1 MSEQAKIVTGL
12 GKAELHRI
20 LVRGYD
26 LTEEL
31 LGKATFSQ
39 MTYLMLTGRMPT
51 AGQARMID
59 ALLTVLV
66 EHGMV
71 ASVIAARLT
80 YHTAPEAIQGA
91 VAAAILGAG
100 SVHLGSSEW
109 SAQMLQ
115 EALPQGTREADLD
128 AIAATVVKRYEE
140 KKQRI
145 PGIGHRTHA
154 EGDPRADRLFQIA
167 RETQVYGR
175 YCDLLQRIARAA
187 ETRRGRRL
195 PVNVTGAIAA
205 IASDMGLPWLLSKA
219 FALIGRTLGAMAH
232 IGEEMRNPM
241 ARNIDAAI
249 KSALV
254 YEVDDKT
261 PGSGKERT

>member
-1 MSEQAKIVTGL
+1 MSDQPKIVTGL
-12 GKAELHRI
+12 GNAELHRI

-31 LGKATFSQ
+31 VGKITFSQ
-39 MTYLMLTGRMPT
+39 MTILMLLGRMPT
-51 AGQARMID
+51 PGETRMTD
-59 ALLTVLV
+59 ALLTILV

-71 ASVIAARLT
+71 SSAVAARVI

-109 SAQMLQ
+109 SAKML
-115 EALPQGTREADLD
+115 EDALPRETKEADLD
-128 AIAATVVKRYEE
+128 AIAKSVVDRYAER
-140 KKQRI
+140 KQRL
-145 PGIGHRTHA
+145 PGVGHRTHA

-167 RETQVYGR
+167 RETGVYGP
-175 YCDLLQRIARAA
+175 YCELLQKIARAG
-187 ETRRGRRL
+187 EVRHGRRL

-205 IASDMGLPWLLSKA
+205 TALDMGVPWKITKA
-219 FALIGRTLGAMAH
+219 FALIGRTLGAIAH
-232 IGEEMRNPM
+232 VSEEMQNPM

-254 YEVDDKT
+254 YEPKRKD
-261 PGSGKERT
+261 G

>member
-20 LVRGYD
+20 LVRGHD

-31 LGKATFSQ
+31 LGKITFSQ
-39 MTYLMLTGRMPT
+39 MTFLMLLGRLPT
-51 AGQARMID
+51 PGETRMTD
-59 ALLTVLV
+59 ALLTILV

-71 ASVIAARLT
+71 GSVIAARLT

-109 SAQMLQ
+109 SAKMLQ
-115 EALPQGTREADLD
+115 EALPREMKEADLD
-128 AIAATVVKRYEE
+128 AVATSVVNRYAER
-140 KKQRI
+140 KQRL

-167 RETQVYGR
+167 RETEVYGR
-175 YCDLLQRIARAA
+175 YCELLQRISRTAEARQ
-187 ETRRGRRL
+187 GRRL
-195 PVNVTGAIAA
+195 PINVTGAIAA
-205 IASDMGLPWLLSKA
+205 IASDMGLPWQIAKA
-219 FALIGRTLGAMAH
+219 FALIGRTLGAVAH
-232 IGEEMRNPM
+232 VAEEMRNPM

-254 YEVDDKT
+254 YEPD
-261 PGSGKERT
+261 GKG

>member
-31 LGKATFSQ
+31 LGKVTFSQ

-187 ETRRGRRL
+187 EARRGRRL

>member
-1 MSEQAKIVTGL
+1 MSKQEKIVTGL

-26 LTEEL
+26 LTEDL
-31 LGKATFSQ
+31 VGKITFSQ
-39 MTYLMLTGRMPT
+39 MTFLMLVGRMPT
-51 AGQARMID
+51 AGQTRMID
-59 ALLTVLV
+59 ALLTILV

-71 ASVIAARLT
+71 SSIVAARLT
-80 YHTAPEAIQGA
+80 YHTAPEAIQAA

-109 SAQMLQ
+109 SARMLQ
-115 EALPQGTREADLD
+115 EALPPGTDGVDLD
-128 AIAATVVKRYEE
+128 AIAADVVKRYEE
-140 KKQRI
+140 RQQRI

-154 EGDPRADRLFQIA
+154 DGDPRTDRLFQIA
-167 RETQVYGR
+167 RETDVYGR

-187 ETRRGRRL
+187 AARRGRRL

-205 IASDMGLPWLLSKA
+205 VASDLGLPWPLSKA
-219 FALIGRTLGAMAH
+219 FAIIGRTLGAMAH
-232 IGEEMRNPM
+232 IGEEIRNPM
-241 ARNIDAAI
+241 AANIDAAI

-254 YEVDDKT
+254 YEANEKEKT
-261 PGSGKERT
+261 